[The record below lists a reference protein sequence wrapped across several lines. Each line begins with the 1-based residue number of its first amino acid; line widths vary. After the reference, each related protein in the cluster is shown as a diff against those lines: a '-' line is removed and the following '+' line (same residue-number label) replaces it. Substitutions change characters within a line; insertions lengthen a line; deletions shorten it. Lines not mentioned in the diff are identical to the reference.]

1 MSSSRILL
9 VDDMELNLVILKELL
24 REGDFKTETACN
36 GEEAVQLSRSIKFD
50 LILMDIQM
58 PILNGLEATCQIR
71 GDKANLN
78 NLTPIIALSANA
90 YNSDR
95 ATYIEAGMNDV
106 LLKPFDIAVFFQ
118 LLSIYLGDQLPDQP
132 AKSLTRQTQLGM
144 HAVRIDIDNLLRIG
158 KNNRG
163 FVGMML
169 QSFRDSSNEIIGEMG
184 HSLERKDWAHTA
196 QLVHKLKFAL
206 NVMGAGS
213 LDEEVRW
220 IETQTRNPKTED
232 EHEMQVRILAF
243 ITVISELYQH
253 AGLLIE
259 SGEWN

>member
-36 GEEAVQLSRSIKFD
+36 GEEAVQLSRRIKFD

-58 PILNGLEATCQIR
+58 PLLNGLEATSQIR

-90 YNSDR
+90 YDSDR

-106 LLKPFDIAVFFQ
+106 LLKPFDLADFFQ
-118 LLSIYLGDQLPDQP
+118 LLAIYLDDQLPVQP
-132 AKSLTRQTQLGM
+132 AKSLTPQTQLGM
-144 HAVRIDIDNLLRIG
+144 HAVKIVIDNLLRIG
-158 KNNRG
+158 KNNHG

-169 QSFRDSSNEIIGEMG
+169 HSFRDSSNEIIGDME
-184 HSLERKDWAHTA
+184 HCLERKDWAKTA

-220 IETQTRNPKTED
+220 IETHTRNPQPENED
-232 EHEMQVRILAF
+232 EMQVRIRAF
-243 ITVISELYQH
+243 ITVIRELYQH

-259 SGEWN
+259 SGEWS